1 MSQQLTAL
9 YSTAIIDSPL
19 LLKPELYAPLLL
31 KPELY
36 SDQYTAGERSSP
48 NAHKNK
54 NESLDT
60 SLLFIGFSGLRGSGA
75 LEKGSRKGLQGG
87 APERS
92 PRRVSSEGLQGRAPG
107 LKGRSAGRV
116 SGAPRREFIG
126 YREGLQRRAPGL
138 QGRHRGRG
146 SRIGMLGRAPG

>member
-19 LLKPELYAPLLL
+19 PELYSPLLLKPELYAPLLF

-48 NAHKNK
+48 YARKNK

-60 SLLFIGFSGLRGSGA
+60 SLLFIGFWGLRVSEEGLRGSEEG
-75 LEKGSRKGLQGG
+75 LREGLQGG
-87 APERS
+87 AP
-92 PRRVSSEGLQGRAPG
+92 G
-107 LKGRSAGRV
+107 LKG
-116 SGAPRREFIG
+116 
-126 YREGLQRRAPGL
+126 
-138 QGRHRGRG
+138 
-146 SRIGMLGRAPG
+146 